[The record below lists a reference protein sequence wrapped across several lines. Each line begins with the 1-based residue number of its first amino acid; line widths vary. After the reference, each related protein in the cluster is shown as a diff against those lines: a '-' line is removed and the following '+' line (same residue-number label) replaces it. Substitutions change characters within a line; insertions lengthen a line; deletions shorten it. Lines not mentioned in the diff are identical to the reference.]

1 MRINRDVVL
10 ESLKEFVSKGN
21 GIVVGRPGVGKTYL
35 IADLCDSL
43 DKDLVPNL
51 FIQIDRLGNG
61 TPDELKEELHYDGDL
76 IKKIRSEFSQL
87 KNLPGV
93 LIFDAFDAAR
103 NEEAREKILKIIRR
117 AVGELKDICRVIVTV
132 RTYDA
137 QKSQELLVLFGGFA
151 TSDVSQYR
159 EADIPCRHFSVP
171 VLDEPEIEQAVKQI
185 PQLDEIYQTAS
196 PDFKELLKIPFNLWL
211 LEKTLTDSGD
221 VKEISTIRSEIQLL
235 GLFWRRRVKNMRD
248 VDARELILSFTA
260 KEMVRERTLSV
271 KKETLYDG
279 YGAKHPEAWDGLLS
293 DEILTKVSSTGQRIA
308 FSHNILFDYAV
319 SVLLIEDLPEK
330 FIEFVSQDI
339 ARPIFLRP
347 SIMYYFARL
356 WYEAPEAFWKVFEF
370 ILREDDIKIRLV
382 ARFMP
387 TRIIVSETRN
397 SEEISPLF
405 ASLEKGEA
413 TASEA
418 ILRLLQAHK
427 ALNKALN
434 ITKDTLWANILER
447 ASRNI
452 RIEFAWDLATTIT
465 AILDRVENNGD
476 EATKQLCGKIG
487 RNLFNWVWQKR
498 IEEADKKAWYDRLG
512 AILVVPIVARTY
524 WTNPGESKQLL
535 EKVLGLVEEPNFPID
550 YIYRVADK
558 INYIWPHNPDFV
570 TSLYLTVFGHYE
582 SSEEVT
588 QMGTPVMPLSST
600 RRQDYDM
607 CQYILIKKFPKFL
620 YAAPMHAIKATILSL
635 NNFIDKRHIKPYL
648 KEGVKSEELIQEF
661 AFNGGIARYLS
672 DSSFMWDEGEYIDE
686 PIKMANDLFAYIETI
701 AKDGQHTKYLDEMLV
716 SFRENVLVAFFW
728 KRLLKLA
735 SKLPDIFAQRI
746 FDLCIAKPIL
756 TDEDTIY
763 ELGLFLESASRVF
776 KPEQLNIIEKTII
789 ELPKTAKDDQSLKY
803 LTHRMER
810 LLASIPKELLRS
822 YEAKKIRRVMEEEKN
837 IPENKPLVTFTS
849 WSAPYTYK
857 ERFKDAGID
866 IEEPNVKAIINYY
879 GPLGKFESE
888 WQNKKPTIEA
898 IKEML
903 PKLQELFDI
912 LNKTTVDKETV
923 LEEAWTKLAAC
934 CRKISYGIEDPESE
948 AFKFIRYILLLSAK
962 HKSPEPDPEYDASF
976 TSPAWSPAPRI
987 EAAQGLP
994 WIALRNPNAEVLA
1007 AIRTLVQDKVPR
1019 VRFLVV
1025 EELWRISNKAPDVF
1039 WELAKY
1045 TAQREDNQVVQKAL
1059 CHTLGNVIG
1068 PKENEDKATALF
1080 DILLTRA
1087 LSKSGESE
1095 VLEPIVDMA
1104 IGLHLARNNAWAIGT
1119 VRQFLAD
1126 PVRFAGELK
1135 RATFKTF
1142 NYLKP
1147 AKKDS
1152 DTTERAIIWLSNAI
1166 DASGKGLM
1174 ELKDDHGENWPKE
1187 AEIKFRE
1194 LYGVIDEIVMRL
1206 FFAYG
1211 EKEPTGDKKLKEDYY
1226 KIKPLLEKILTF
1238 ASDSQHGI
1246 LVAHTAHY
1254 FMELLNRVIT
1264 HDPAGVL
1271 HLAAGVAKSSK
1282 RAGSG
1287 YNFDSMAIR
1296 ETVKLVESLL
1306 ADHRYI
1312 FQKED
1317 ALNNLVALLD
1327 IFAEAGWPEALTL
1340 IWRLDEVFR

>member
-1 MRINRDVVL
+1 MKINRNVVL
-10 ESLKEFVSKGN
+10 DSLREFVSKGN
-21 GIVVGRPGVGKTYL
+21 GIVAGRPGVGKTYL
-35 IADLCDSL
+35 IADLCDGL

-51 FIQIDRLGNG
+51 FIQIDRLGNV
-61 TPDELKEELHYDGDL
+61 TPAELKEELHFDGDL
-76 IKKIRSEFSQL
+76 IEKIRSEFSQL
-87 KNLPGV
+87 KNLPGI

-103 NEEAREKILKIIRR
+103 NEEARGKILKIIRK
-117 AVGELKDICRVIVTV
+117 AIEKLKDICRVIVTV

-137 QKSQELLVLFGGFA
+137 QKSQELLDLFGGFA
-151 TSDVSQYR
+151 ASDASQYR

-171 VLDEPEIEQAVKQI
+171 VLNDAEIEQAVKQI
-185 PQLDEIYQTAS
+185 PHLDELYKTAS

-211 LEKTLTDSGD
+211 LEKTLLDSGD
-221 VKEISTIRSEIQLL
+221 VKEISIIRSEIQLL
-235 GLFWRRRVKNMRD
+235 GLFWRRRVKSKRD
-248 VDARELILSFTA
+248 VDARELLLSFTA
-260 KEMVRERTLSV
+260 REMVRERTLSV
-271 KKETLYDG
+271 RKETLYDE
-279 YGAKHPEAWDGLLS
+279 YGAKYPETWDRLLS
-293 DEILTKVSSTGQRIA
+293 DEILTTISSTGQRIA

-330 FIEFVSQDI
+330 FVEFISQDV

-347 SIMYYFARL
+347 SILYYFARL
-356 WYEAPEAFWKVFEF
+356 WYEAPETFWKVFEY
-370 ILREDDIKIRLV
+370 LLLKSDINIRLV

-387 TRIIVSETRN
+387 TRVIVSETRN

-427 ALNKALN
+427 ALN

-465 AILDRVENNGD
+465 AILDRAENNGD
-476 EATKQLCGKIG
+476 EAVKQLCGKIG

-535 EKVLGLVEEPNFPID
+535 EKVLRLVEEPNFPID
-550 YIYRVADK
+550 YIYRLADK
-558 INYIWPHNPDFV
+558 INHIWPHNPEFV
-570 TSLYLTVFGHYE
+570 SSLYLTVFSHYE

-620 YAAPMHAIKATILSL
+620 RAAPMHTIKATILSL

-661 AFNGGIARYLS
+661 AFNGGVARYLS

-728 KRLLKLA
+728 KRLLKSA
-735 SKLPDIFAQRI
+735 SKLPDIFAHRI
-746 FDLCIAKPIL
+746 FDLCVAKPIL
-756 TDEDTIY
+756 TDDDTIY

-810 LLASIPKELLRS
+810 LLASIPKEILRS
-822 YEAKKIRRVMEEEKN
+822 DEAKKIRKRMEEEKN

-866 IEEPNVKAIINYY
+866 IEEPDIKEIINYY
-879 GPLGKFESE
+879 EPLGKFESE

-898 IKEML
+898 IHGIL
-903 PKLQELFDI
+903 PELQELFDI

-934 CRKISYGIEDPESE
+934 CKKISYGIEDPESE

-994 WIALRNPNAEVLA
+994 WLALRNPDVEVLT

-1025 EELWRISNKAPDVF
+1025 EELWRISNKAPEVF

-1045 TAQREDNQVVQKAL
+1045 TAEREDNQVVQKAL
-1059 CHTLGNVIG
+1059 CHTLSNIIG
-1068 PKENEDKATALF
+1068 LKENEDKATALF
-1080 DILLTRA
+1080 DILLTSA

-1104 IGLHLARNNAWAIGT
+1104 IDLHLVRGNEWATGT
-1119 VRQFLAD
+1119 IKCFLAQ

-1135 RATFKTF
+1135 RATFRTF
-1142 NYLKP
+1142 SYLKP
-1147 AKKDS
+1147 AEEES
-1152 DTTERAIIWLSNAI
+1152 DTTKRAIKWLSDAI
-1166 DASGKGLM
+1166 DASKKGLT
-1174 ELKDDHGENWPKE
+1174 ELKDAHGENWFKV

-1194 LYGVIDEIVMRL
+1194 LYGIIDEIVMRL
-1206 FFAYG
+1206 FFAHEG
-1211 EKEPTGDKKLKEDYY
+1211 KEPTAGELKEFYN
-1226 KIKPLLEKILTF
+1226 KTKPLLKKIIKF
-1238 ASDSQHGI
+1238 ASEEQSGI
-1246 LVAHTAHY
+1246 IVAHTAHY
-1254 FMELLNRVIT
+1254 FMELLNRVVT
-1264 HDPAGVL
+1264 YDPEGVL
-1271 HLAAGVAKSSK
+1271 HLAAGVAKSSR
-1282 RAGSG
+1282 RAG
-1287 YNFDSMAIR
+1287 YNLDSMAVS

-1306 ADHRYI
+1306 ADHRHI
-1312 FQKED
+1312 FRKED

-1327 IFAEAGWPEALTL
+1327 IFAEAGWPEAITL